1 MQPLALIVA
10 WARGRVIGKD
20 GDLPWREPEDLAFFK
35 RTTTGHA
42 ILMGRRTC
50 ESIGRPLPRR
60 RNIVITRNADYT
72 AEGCE
77 VVTSVEAAIDMART
91 TDDCPFVI
99 GGAGIYAAALPLV
112 TRMYVTEIDRD
123 VDGDTWFPEY
133 DADAWRETS
142 RNVIGELAFVTY
154 DRAGVA

>member
-20 GDLPWREPEDLAFFK
+20 GELPWREPEDLAFFK

-42 ILMGRRTC
+42 ILMGRKTY
-50 ESIGRPLPRR
+50 ESIGRALPRR
-60 RNIVITRNADYT
+60 RNIVITRNADYA

-77 VVTSVEAAIDMART
+77 VVTSVEAAIDAART
-91 TDDCPFVI
+91 TDDCPFII

-112 TRMYVTEIDRD
+112 TRMYVTEIDRA
-123 VDGDTWFPEY
+123 VDGDTWFPDY
-133 DADAWRETS
+133 DVAAWHEVERDV
-142 RNVIGELAFVTY
+142 RGDLAFVTY
-154 DRAGVA
+154 ERAGSA